1 MNTYSYRG
9 RYVVHMD
16 EQRDE
21 DKSNVTESDRSHT
34 ASKVGRVLVE
44 YDLEGLGETME
55 SRWTGEEEEE
65 RYSLRELADWL
76 NKHLLEVA
84 MSRAGR
90 QPLDGEVD
98 NVYRLLTGDDVSS
111 GVRTQ
116 ARNDLQ
122 RDGVGLETLER
133 DFVSHQAIHTYLTKY
148 RGASHSA
155 PTSPDQDR
163 IESVTR
169 AIQRLSH
176 RTLRVTEDNLATL
189 KNTDR
194 LPIGDFDVLVDV
206 TVTCQDCGKRYD
218 VVDLLE
224 KGHCDCKT
232 TEGSIE

>member
-1 MNTYSYRG
+1 
-9 RYVVHMD
+9 MD
-16 EQRDE
+16 ERLDE
-21 DKSNVTESDRSHT
+21 DESDVTESRRSHT

-44 YDLEGLGETME
+44 YDLEDLGETME
-55 SRWTGEEEEE
+55 SRWTGEEDE

-84 MSRAGR
+84 MARAGR

-111 GVRTQ
+111 GIRTQ

-122 RDGVGLETLER
+122 RDGVPLDTLER
-133 DFVSHQAIHTYLTKY
+133 DFVSHQAVHTYLTKY
-148 RGASHSA
+148 RGARHSRPA
-155 PTSPDQDR
+155 TADEDR
-163 IESVTR
+163 VESVME

-206 TVTCQDCGKRYD
+206 TVTCQKCGTRHD

-224 KGHCDCKT
+224 QGYCDCM
-232 TEGSIE
+232 IEDESVESLD

>member
-1 MNTYSYRG
+1 
-9 RYVVHMD
+9 MD

-21 DKSNVTESDRSHT
+21 DKSNMTGSGRSHT

-55 SRWTGEEEEE
+55 SRWTGKEGEK

-111 GVRTQ
+111 GIRTQ

-122 RDGVGLETLER
+122 RDGVSLESLER

-148 RGASHSA
+148 RGAQHSS
-155 PTSPDQDR
+155 PTAPDQDR

-176 RTLRVTEDNLATL
+176 RTLRVTEDNLDTL

-232 TEGSIE
+232 AEESIT